1 MTHQRLEY
9 EAIIRSHGG
18 RVTPQRVLI
27 LDAICAGQGHTTF
40 GEILTRV
47 KLTDPSIDRST
58 LYRALDF
65 FEEVGLMVSAEA
77 GKDEKVYEIARQQP
91 HHHLVCRSCGQEAE
105 INDETMRE
113 VIGLFEQRYHFQVD
127 MDHIVLVGVCEGCR
141 STETEVSERTPPC
154 TGC

>member
-1 MTHQRLEY
+1 MTHQKLEY

-27 LDAICAGQGHTTF
+27 LDAICAGEGHTTF

-65 FEEVGLMVSAEA
+65 FEEVGLVVSAEI
-77 GKDEKVYEIARQQP
+77 GKGEKVYEIARQKP
-91 HHHLVCRSCGQEAE
+91 HHHLVCQSCGRE
-105 INDETMRE
+105 IEIGQQTMRQ
-113 VIGLFEQRYHFQVD
+113 VFDIFQRQHHFQIG
-127 MDHIVLVGVCEGCR
+127 MKHIVLLGLCEDCQSG
-141 STETEVSERTPPC
+141 ETESPGPM
-154 TGC
+154 